1 MLLLSLLLLAPGP
14 APWPAAQPAEA
25 GLRSTARPSAPWMA
39 GEPAGAEAISK
50 ARLSGQCLV
59 IDLRPVL
66 AASAPA
72 VRLRRPRYSAVS
84 TLDLQ
89 IRATLRRSV
98 ALGTRFAFRVFTP
111 QGHLYQT
118 LPAVA
123 TTRTAVVNAAG
134 TDLLLPPQWPTATAT
149 LLVAGTAI
157 VNHSLYGPWRVEPHI
172 EGDPRPCGPA
182 SGFWIEP

>member
-1 MLLLSLLLLAPGP
+1 MVLLSLLLLASGP
-14 APWPAAQPAEA
+14 SPRPDSQPAAA
-25 GLRSTARPSAPWMA
+25 GEVSATRPSAPWLA
-39 GEPAGAEAISK
+39 AEPAGTEGIS
-50 ARLSGQCLV
+50 RTQVSGQCLLV
-59 IDLRPVL
+59 DLRPVL

-72 VRLRRPRYSAVS
+72 VRHRRPRYSAVA

-123 TTRTAVVNAAG
+123 TVRTAQAG
-134 TDLLLPPQWPTATAT
+134 AVGAERLPARWPTATAT

-157 VNHSLYGPWRVEPHI
+157 VNNSLYGAWRVEPHI
-172 EGDPRPCGPA
+172 EGDPRPCAAA
-182 SGFWIEP
+182 SGFWIGP

>member
-1 MLLLSLLLLAPGP
+1 MVLLLFLLLAPGSLPRP
-14 APWPAAQPAEA
+14 ADPPVEA
-25 GLRSTARPSAPWMA
+25 GDVSSTRPSAPWLA
-39 GEPAGAEAISK
+39 AEPAGDEGTSK
-50 ARLSGQCLV
+50 ARFSGQCLIV
-59 IDLRPVL
+59 DLRPVL

-72 VRLRRPRYSAVS
+72 VRLRHPRYSAVA

-89 IRATLRRSV
+89 MRANLKRSV
-98 ALGTRFAFRVFTP
+98 ALGTRFAFQVFTP

-123 TTRTAVVNAAG
+123 TTRTAQADDAG
-134 TDLLLPPQWPTATAT
+134 MDRRLAQWPTATAT

-157 VNHSLYGPWRVEPHI
+157 VNHSLYGSWRVEPHI

-182 SGFWIEP
+182 SRFWITP